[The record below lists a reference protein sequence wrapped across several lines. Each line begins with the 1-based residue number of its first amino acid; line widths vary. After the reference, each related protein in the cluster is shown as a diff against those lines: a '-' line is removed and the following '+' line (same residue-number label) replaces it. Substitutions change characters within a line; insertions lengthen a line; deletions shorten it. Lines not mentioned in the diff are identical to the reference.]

1 MATISTTDRM
11 CGMEDYTILYIGSGV
26 LTDSKFHE
34 YNYKAYSW
42 ECGRTYF
49 IPDKTVP
56 NKGTWNYASVADV
69 SFIVDHKEL
78 LETAKTIYVH
88 PSCKVSRTL
97 LSQKYKKTL
106 NPWTADAIVVP
117 KPSKDHCQVDDKAV
131 FVNDTSKLVVICFA
145 DDYAKKLNKGVS
157 FRNAICQQ
165 SNIAYF
171 EFRTDLG
178 YSPIAMLDSTLEYC
192 GPLATVEKRDS
203 YIIDLLNH
211 TIPTEKTVFEDTIM
225 KSLGNTENKPTLEN
239 LISIRDMLDSK
250 DSDVVTSALKALAS
264 MDYVNYPNSVITIL
278 RDNIYNWR
286 YNSAVTSTAVKY
298 MLKSLLGRTY
308 VGKWIG
314 YNKETISQEDFEL
327 LQQLIGH
334 LSDDNEQLARLQY
347 YSEMPFMFKD
357 CNMQLLPRLE

>member
-1 MATISTTDRM
+1 MIAS
-11 CGMEDYTILYIGSGV
+11 DYV
-26 LTDSKFHE
+26 KKF
-34 YNYKAYSW
+34 
-42 ECGRTYF
+42 
-49 IPDKTVP
+49 
-56 NKGTWNYASVADV
+56 NKGT
-69 SFIVDHKEL
+69 L
-78 LETAKTIYVH
+78 LRHIMLH
-88 PSCKVSRTL
+88 
-97 LSQKYKKTL
+97 
-106 NPWTADAIVVP
+106 
-117 KPSKDHCQVDDKAV
+117 
-131 FVNDTSKLVVICFA
+131 
-145 DDYAKKLNKGVS
+145 
-157 FRNAICQQ
+157 Q
-165 SNIAYF
+165 SNIKNI

-211 TIPTEKTVFEDTIM
+211 TVPTEKTVFEDTIM

-314 YNKETISQEDFEL
+314 YNKETISQEDYNL
-327 LQQLIGH
+327 LQQLINH
-334 LSDDNEQLARLQY
+334 LSNDNEQYARLQY

>member
-1 MATISTTDRM
+1 MATVSTTDRM
-11 CGMEDYTILYIGSGV
+11 CGMEDYTFLRIDCNI
-26 LTDSKFHE
+26 LTDTYINE
-34 YNYKAYSW
+34 YALKAYSW
-42 ECGRTYF
+42 DTGRYYF
-49 IPDKTVP
+49 IPEKTVL
-56 NKGTWNYASVADV
+56 NQYGMKYVDTD
-69 SFIVDHKEL
+69 FIVDHKEL

-88 PSCKVSRTL
+88 PNCKVSRTL

-106 NPWTADAIVVP
+106 NPWAADVIVFP
-117 KPSKDHCQVDDKAV
+117 QPSKNHFSTDDTAL
-131 FVNDTSKLVVICFA
+131 FVNDAAKLVTVMKA
-145 DDYAKKLNKGVS
+145 SDYVKKFNKGVLL
-157 FRNAICQQ
+157 RHIILYQ
-165 SNIAYF
+165 SNIKNF

-192 GPLATVEKRDS
+192 GPLATVERRDS

-286 YNSAVTSTAVKY
+286 YNKAITSTSVKY
-298 MLKSLLGRTY
+298 MLKSLLGRTF

-314 YNKETISQEDFEL
+314 YNKETISQEDFNL
-327 LQQLIGH
+327 LQQLINH
-334 LSDDNEQLARLQY
+334 LSNDNEQYARLQY

>member
-1 MATISTTDRM
+1 MANIISDGKI
-11 CGMEDYTILYIGSGV
+11 CGMEEYTILLMGSSI

-34 YNYKAYSW
+34 YDYKSYPRYTSS
-42 ECGRTYF
+42 TYF

-56 NKGTWNYASVADV
+56 NLNTWDHADSADL
-69 SFIVDHKEL
+69 SFIVDHEEL

-88 PSCKVSRTL
+88 PNCKVSRTL

-106 NPWTADAIVVP
+106 NPWAADVIVVP
-117 KPSKDHCQVDDKAV
+117 KPSEDRCSIDGTAI
-131 FVNDTSKLVVICFA
+131 FVNDTAKLVVLMWTN
-145 DDYAKKLNKGVS
+145 DYIKKLKKGVS
-157 FRNAICQQ
+157 LRNSIAFQ
-165 SNIAYF
+165 SNIPYF

-178 YSPIAMLDSTLEYC
+178 YSPIAMLEATLEYC

-211 TIPTEKTVFEDTIM
+211 TVPTEKTVFEDTIM

-286 YNSAVTSTAVKY
+286 YNSAITSTSVKY

-314 YNKETISQEDFEL
+314 YNKETISQEDYNL
-327 LQQLIGH
+327 LQQLINH
-334 LSDDNEQLARLQY
+334 LSNDNEQYARLQY

>member
-1 MATISTTDRM
+1 MAYISTTEKV
-11 CGMEDYTILYIGSGV
+11 CGMEGYTFLSIDCNI
-26 LTDSKFHE
+26 LTDVNIPD
-34 YNYKAYSW
+34 YMLRAYSRDT
-42 ECGRTYF
+42 GVTHF
-49 IPDKTVP
+49 IPEKVVL
-56 NKGTWNYASVADV
+56 NKYGGNSVDT

-78 LETAKTIYVH
+78 LETAKTVYVH
-88 PSCKVSRTL
+88 PNCKVSRTL

-106 NPWTADAIVVP
+106 NPWTADVIIVP
-117 KPSKDHCQVDDKAV
+117 QSSKDYFYVNDVAL
-131 FVNDTSKLVVICFA
+131 FVNDTVKMVVIMSA
-145 DDYAKKLNKGVS
+145 SDYVKRFNKGTALRHIMLYQV
-157 FRNAICQQ
+157 
-165 SNIAYF
+165 NIKNI
-171 EFRTDLG
+171 EFRSDLG

-192 GPLATVEKRDS
+192 GPLARVEKSNS

-211 TIPTEKTVFEDTIM
+211 TVPTEKTVFEDTIM

-286 YNSAVTSTAVKY
+286 YNSAVTSTSVKY

-314 YNKETISQEDFEL
+314 YNKETISQEDFNL

-334 LSDDNEQLARLQY
+334 LSNDNEQYARLQY